1 MRLSNKTIRIFDRVI
16 SLSAVVAGVLIVFM
30 LSAVLYEVVCRYFLG
45 RAVLWTYEVIEF
57 TMLFIT
63 FLATTWLLKEEGH
76 VKIDLVL
83 QRLKPK
89 NQAVLNV
96 ITSIICAIAFLIIV
110 VFSAK
115 TTWESAQLGLFTPTE
130 LETPLPLVL
139 FIIPVGSFFLFI
151 QFLRRAYRNLESITK

>member
-1 MRLSNKTIRIFDRVI
+1 MRLLNKTIRIFDRAI
-16 SLSAVVAGVLIVFM
+16 SLSAFLAGVLIFLM
-30 LSAVLYEVVCRYFLG
+30 LVIVLYEVFSRYLG
-45 RAVLWTYEVIEF
+45 GQAVLWAYEIVEF

-63 FLATTWLLKEEGH
+63 FLATTWLLREDGH
-76 VKIDLVL
+76 VKVDLVL

-115 TTWESAQLGLFTPTE
+115 TTWESAQLGYYTPTE
-130 LETPLPLVL
+130 LETPYHAVL

-151 QFLRRAYRNLESITK
+151 QFLRIAYKNLRSIAK